1 MSFVRVA
8 LSIYLT
14 FLLPTTRQPDLDG
27 EGPLFLRPK
36 TMIRFETRMA
46 VVLGVREALTVMCGS
61 TNSFCSVF
69 QLGFNPRGSCQ
80 LTP

>member
-14 FLLPTTRQPDLDG
+14 FLLPITRQPDLDG

-36 TMIRFETRMA
+36 TMIRFETRMT
-46 VVLGVREALTVMCGS
+46 VVLGVREALTGHVR
-61 TNSFCSVF
+61 FHE
-69 QLGFNPRGSCQ
+69 
-80 LTP
+80 